1 MAFDFACTDR
11 RFAPPPLP
19 DLHDRVEAVLS
30 KASAPVQ
37 HGRSADAQGGCD
49 AGVGHAVLRHQESFG
64 PDDYAMRRRRAARP
78 LFKEVPIL
86 FGGRTVSGDSPAS
99 HTQISVAYSDKLGVA
114 ASPRGKRQRRAE
126 DRGQSDAPSWPRPWM
141 SAGAT
146 PCCRGRSPA
155 SVIRCPKWVR
165 IDSHAIPDRR
175 ARAHS
180 SSLRNA
186 RLTDSGPSLRRTALN
201 GRVNSQLQA

>member
-1 MAFDFACTDR
+1 MAWTMAFDFACTDR

-19 DLHDRVEAVLS
+19 DLHDRVEAVLP

-99 HTQISVAYSDKLGVA
+99 PTQISL
-114 ASPRGKRQRRAE
+114 ASLLLPEARGKGVRKIAVNPTRLLGLDPGCLPEQRRAAAVAPPPAS
-126 DRGQSDAPSWPRPWM
+126 SDVRSGFAST
-141 SAGAT
+141 AT
-146 PCCRGRSPA
+146 PSLTA
-155 SVIRCPKWVR
+155 
-165 IDSHAIPDRR
+165 
-175 ARAHS
+175 AREHTAHPYE
-180 SSLRNA
+180 
-186 RLTDSGPSLRRTALN
+186 TP
-201 GRVNSQLQA
+201 V